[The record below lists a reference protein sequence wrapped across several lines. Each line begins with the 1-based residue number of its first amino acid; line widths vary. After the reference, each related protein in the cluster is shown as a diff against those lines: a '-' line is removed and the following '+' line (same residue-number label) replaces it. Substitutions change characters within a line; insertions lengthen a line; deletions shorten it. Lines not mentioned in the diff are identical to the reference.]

1 MSMYHTVYVTTNVE
15 NGKFY
20 IGKHSTVNLKDG
32 YCGSGAWVKK
42 SKSNKNHLETRVL
55 KMFDDENSAYAY
67 EHEAITISKDV
78 YSDLCMNKQ
87 PGGWGLKCR
96 ENHHYFGKKLDN
108 QHREKMKIAH
118 LNKVEKRSKKVMCIE
133 SGQVYDS
140 LSIAARLG
148 VGKINSRV
156 EIRKC
161 CMGLVNIANGLTWK
175 FVD

>member
-1 MSMYHTVYVTTNVE
+1 MHHMVYVTKNVE
-15 NGKFY
+15 SGKFY
-20 IGKHSTVNLKDG
+20 IGKHSTRNLKDG

-42 SKSNKNHLETRVL
+42 SKANRDKLETRVL
-55 KMFDDENSAYAY
+55 KHFDDEDSAYAF
-67 EHEAITISKDV
+67 ELEAITISKSV

-87 PGGWGLKCR
+87 PGGWGLRCNEK
-96 ENHHYFGKKLDN
+96 HHYFGKKLDN

-118 LNKVEKRSKKVMCIE
+118 LNKVEKRSRKVMCIDT
-133 SGQVYDS
+133 GVIYDS

-156 EIRKC
+156 EIKKC
-161 CMGLVNIANGLTWK
+161 CTGLVNVANGLKWK

>member
-1 MSMYHTVYVTTNVE
+1 MHHTVYVTTNVE

-20 IGKHSTVNLKDG
+20 IGKHSTANLDDG

-42 SKSNKNHLETRVL
+42 AKANKEHLNTRVL
-55 KMFDDENSAYAY
+55 KMFDDEDSAYAY
-67 EHEAITISKDV
+67 EHEAITLSKDV

-87 PGGWGLKCR
+87 PGGWGLKCG
-96 ENHHYFGKKLDN
+96 EKHHYFGKKLDN
-108 QHREKMKIAH
+108 QHKDKMRISH

-148 VGKINSRV
+148 IGKINSRV

-161 CMGLVNIANGLTWK
+161 CMGLVNVANGLTWK

>member
-1 MSMYHTVYVTTNVE
+1 MHHTVYVTTNVE

-20 IGKHSTVNLKDG
+20 IGKHSTANLKDG

-42 SKSNKNHLETRVL
+42 SKANRDELETRVL
-55 KMFDDENSAYAY
+55 KMFDDEDSAYAY

-87 PGGWGLKCR
+87 LGGWGLKCGKK
-96 ENHHYFGKKLDN
+96 HHYFGKKLDN
-108 QHREKMKIAH
+108 QHRDKMRISH

-140 LSIAARLG
+140 ISIAARLG
-148 VGKINSRV
+148 VGKLNSRV

>member
-1 MSMYHTVYVTTNVE
+1 MHHTVYVTTNVE

-42 SKSNKNHLETRVL
+42 SKANRDELETRVL
-55 KMFDDENSAYAY
+55 KMFDDEDSAYAY

-161 CMGLVNIANGLTWK
+161 CMGLVNVANGLTWK

>member
-1 MSMYHTVYVTTNVE
+1 MYHTVYVTTNVE